1 MITFRL
7 FTGNYKSH
15 GNLVSFKV
23 DIIDFTDFQRQG
35 CLIASGCSEAGL
47 PHSHNITG
55 RLFCQPD
62 TNTVRLNFSLVPA
75 SSPTSKCW
83 TLASPYTAKE
93 APKAWPPLGPLSQ
106 PHLNKDAMSGYPG
119 TVPDSLPMPP
129 FPDSHH
135 DKLMN
140 DIHNI
145 SRSPVPVEVTRHKAE
160 AAKAAVA
167 RVELLQTEFEEALCR
182 PCAKMEAEAS
192 ELQAH
197 LDAVMMDNLNMDG
210 KGNSLFSEVN
220 DRRERVE
227 NQLKVYE
234 EKFEV
239 LKNNYDVKKVELQ
252 KTKVHNAKL
261 LSIAGSSHSDTGHT
275 ARLEELLASERTKN
289 KSLQDR
295 LDNPEKLSSKTEP
308 LVVPVTHGA
317 VMMDS
322 SSNETVMVPHTQSEE
337 YSYLS
342 SLLTNTQRS
351 NEELKKQ
358 PHLNI
363 EKVRTRKCSNFWSL
377 IKFKCFRIFRVPSS
391 RRRLRLK
398 DL

>member
-7 FTGNYKSH
+7 FTGNYKSQ

-35 CLIASGCSEAGL
+35 CLIASGCPEAGPGL

-55 RLFCQPD
+55 TLVCQPD
-62 TNTVRLNFSLVPA
+62 SNTVRLNISLVPA

-83 TLASPYTAKE
+83 TPASPDTTAKE
-93 APKAWPPLGPLSQ
+93 APKTWPPLAPLPQ
-106 PHLNKDAMSGYPG
+106 PHLNKAAVSGYPG
-119 TVPDSLPMPP
+119 TAPNSLPLLPL
-129 FPDSHH
+129 PDSHP

-145 SRSPVPVEVTRHKAE
+145 SRSPVEVTRHKAE
-160 AAKAAVA
+160 AAEADVRQQAA
-167 RVELLQTEFEEALCR
+167 
-182 PCAKMEAEAS
+182 
-192 ELQAH
+192 
-197 LDAVMMDNLNMDG
+197 
-210 KGNSLFSEVN
+210 EVN
-220 DRRERVE
+220 DRCERVE

-234 EKFEV
+234 GKFEV
-239 LKNNYDVKKVELQ
+239 LKNNYDVKMIGLQ
-252 KTKVHNAKL
+252 TTKVHNTKL
-261 LSIAGSSHSDTGHT
+261 LSIASSSHSDTGHT